1 MEIKFDKDPLVVE
14 EKNYLTKIGNVYV
27 VYDLPAWPRNPK
39 NHFKFKNYLFGAPNI
54 VNNSGK
60 EECI

>member
-27 VYDLPAWPRNPK
+27 VYDLAAWPRNPK
-39 NHFKFKNYLFGAPNI
+39 NHFKFKN
-54 VNNSGK
+54 
-60 EECI
+60 